1 MRFTENDILL
11 PVEVAG
17 VRFRNPFYVAS
28 GPTTMTIEQ
37 LIRIEQTG
45 WGGASLKLSFDPPPY
60 INRHPR
66 YGFWADQHILSFTT
80 ERRMVFDDTRRLL
93 EEARRR
99 TTSIVLFSNFTY
111 AGNDG
116 IEGWVRMAQGFESAG
131 AHVNEINMCCPNMS
145 YNVELSA
152 GSSRTGP
159 QTGASLGQQ
168 LDLVRAIVAAI
179 KQETRIPLFVK
190 LTPEGGRIAQVA
202 KACYEAGADAVG
214 TTANRLAIHH
224 LDLDHPTKSPIRLQE
239 EVSIQCMSSS
249 WVHPLG
255 LRDVYEIRKLNGPD
269 VRITG
274 TGGVSDWR
282 TAAEMFLCGA
292 NLIGICAE
300 TLISGFGFLPKLVA
314 ELKQWMDAHELDS
327 LAAITSLVPPALK
340 AAPEVTLYPGHAH
353 LKMQNLAAPCV
364 YECPASVP
372 AQAYVSKIAE
382 GEFEEAF
389 QVLSTAGP
397 LMSICADVCPHPCE
411 EACTRGQKDEA
422 VRIRD
427 LKRFLV
433 QKADAEGW
441 TEKTSAAKPNGR
453 SVAVIGA
460 GPSGLTAAYLL
471 AQVGYRVKVFEA
483 SSQAGGMLRWAL
495 PAFRCPSPLLEN
507 EISLIQSAGV
517 TFEFNRVLGRDLH
530 LEELRNQ
537 FDAVYVAIGAQSGAR
552 LGIKGD
558 DAVGVVPAVTF
569 LRSLASGERPPV
581 GDRVAVIGGGFTAI
595 DAARSARRLG
605 AREVFI
611 LYRRTKEEM
620 PASREEIEEAEE
632 EGVRIM
638 YLVSPV
644 EIVTS
649 AGQVTSIRMRNQVL
663 GGTDGSGRRRPEP
676 VEGAEFELRIDTVI
690 TALGQQVD
698 LSNEPGLKST
708 SKRTVAVDEAGFTG
722 LQRVYAGG
730 DATVG
735 TGTVIGA
742 IAAARNAAAA
752 IDRGLSGAA
761 ATLKPVAAKA
771 RIDIE
776 SVLRRH
782 GSEARKWRKP
792 LWLTPTEERIA
803 GFEPFRAVLSEEE
816 AVEEA
821 KRCLRCGCGE
831 GCMIC
836 HDICKMFAYH
846 KEGTAVVLDEQQC
859 VACGMCAWRCPNGNI
874 EMVRAEGAPI

>member
-66 YGFWADQHILSFTT
+66 YGFWPDQRILSFTT

-93 EEARRR
+93 EDARRR
-99 TTSIVLFSNFTY
+99 TSSLVLFSNFTY
-111 AGNDG
+111 AGDEG
-116 IEGWVRMAQGFESAG
+116 LEGWARMAQGFEASG

-152 GSSRTGP
+152 GPGKTGP

-168 LDLVRAIVAAI
+168 LDVVRSIVAAI
-179 KQETRIPLFVK
+179 KQVTAIPLFVK

-224 LDLDHPTKSPIRLQE
+224 IDLDHPTKSPIRLQE
-239 EVSIQCMSSS
+239 EISIQCMSSS

-269 VRITG
+269 VVITG

-282 TAAEMFLCGA
+282 SAAEMFLCGA
-292 NLIGICAE
+292 NLVGICAE
-300 TLISGFGFLPKLVA
+300 TLISGFGFLPKLVI
-314 ELKQWMDAHELDS
+314 ELKQWMASHAIDS
-327 LAAITSLVPPALK
+327 LDALTSVVPPTLK
-340 AAPEVTLYPGHAH
+340 AAPEVTLYPGHAR
-353 LKMQNLAAPCV
+353 LKSPNLSAPCV

-382 GEFEEAF
+382 GEIEEAF
-389 QVLSTAGP
+389 QILSAAGP
-397 LMSICADVCPHPCE
+397 LMSICAEVCPHPCE
-411 EACTRGQKDEA
+411 EACARGQKDEA
-422 VRIRD
+422 IRIRD

-433 QKADAEGW
+433 RQAQAHGW
-441 TEKTSAAKPNGR
+441 AAKGRTGERNGR
-453 SVAVIGA
+453 SVAVVGA
-460 GPSGLTAAYLL
+460 GPSGLTAAFLL
-471 AQVGYRVKVFEA
+471 AQAGYWVKVFEA
-483 SSQAGGMLRWAL
+483 SSRAGGMLRWAL
-495 PAFRCPSPLLEN
+495 PAFRCPLTVLDDA
-507 EISLIQSAGV
+507 IGLIQATGV
-517 TFEFNRVLGRDLH
+517 TFELNRVLGRDLH
-530 LEELRNQ
+530 LDELRHR
-537 FDAVYVAIGAQSGAR
+537 FDAVYVAIGAQQGAR
-552 LGIKGD
+552 LGVRGE
-558 DAVGVVPAVTF
+558 DAQGVFPAVAF
-569 LRSLASGERPPV
+569 LRSLAAGEPAPL
-581 GDRVAVIGGGFTAI
+581 GARVAVIGGGFTAL

-620 PASREEIEEAEE
+620 PASREEIAEAED

-638 YLVSPV
+638 YLVSPL
-644 EIVTS
+644 EITTRE
-649 AGQVTSIRMRNQVL
+649 GRVTSIRMRNQVL
-663 GGTDGSGRRRPEP
+663 GGTDASGRRRPEP
-676 VEGAEFELRIDTVI
+676 VNGAEFELRVDSVI

-698 LSNEPGLKST
+698 LCGESSLKAT
-708 SKRTVAVDEAGFTG
+708 PRGTLQVDDAGFTG
-722 LQRVYAGG
+722 LERVYAGG

-742 IAAARNAAAA
+742 IAAAQNAAAA
-752 IDRGLSGAA
+752 IDRELRGDT
-761 ATLKPVAAKA
+761 ATLKPPAAKT
-771 RIDIE
+771 RVDIE
-776 SVLRRH
+776 SVLQRH

-792 LWLTPTEERIA
+792 VWLTPPEERVTS
-803 GFEPFRAVLSEEE
+803 FEPFRAVLTDEE
-816 AVEEA
+816 AIEEA
-821 KRCLRCGCGE
+821 RRCLRCGCGE

-836 HDICKMFAYH
+836 HDICKMLAYR
-846 KEGTAVVLDEQQC
+846 KEGTAVVLDEEKC
-859 VACGMCAWRCPNGNI
+859 VACGMCAWRCPNGNV
-874 EMVRAEGAPI
+874 EMVRVPGPAL

>member
-66 YGFWADQHILSFTT
+66 YGFWPDQRILSFTT

-99 TTSIVLFSNFTY
+99 TSSIVLFSNFTY
-111 AGNDG
+111 AGDEG
-116 IEGWVRMAQGFESAG
+116 IQGWVRMAQGFEAAG

-152 GSSRTGP
+152 GSGKTGP

-168 LDLVRAIVAAI
+168 LDVVGGIVAAI
-179 KQETRIPLFVK
+179 KQATSIPLFVK
-190 LTPEGGRIAQVA
+190 LTPEGGRIAHVA

-224 LDLDHPTKSPIRLQE
+224 VDLDHPTKSPIRLQE
-239 EVSIQCMSSS
+239 EVSIQCMSST

-255 LRDVYEIRKLNGPD
+255 LRDVYEIRKLNGPS
-269 VRITG
+269 VSITG
-274 TGGVSDWR
+274 TGGVSDWK

-292 NLIGICAE
+292 NLVGICAE
-300 TLISGFGFLPKLVA
+300 TLISGFGFLPSLVV
-314 ELKQWMDAHELDS
+314 ELKRWMATHEMNS
-327 LAAITSLVPPALK
+327 LAAITSIVPPALK
-340 AAPEVTLYPGHAH
+340 AAPEVTLYPGHAR
-353 LKMQNLAAPCV
+353 LKTQNLSAPCV

-372 AQAYVSKIAE
+372 AQAYISKIAE

-389 QVLSTAGP
+389 QILSSAAP
-397 LMSICADVCPHPCE
+397 FMSICAEVCPHPCE
-411 EACTRGQKDEA
+411 DACSRGQKDDP

-433 QKADAEGW
+433 RRAKVNGW
-441 TEKTSAAKPNGR
+441 TPKSRTAGPNGR
-453 SVAVIGA
+453 SVAIVGA
-460 GPSGLTAAYLL
+460 GPSGLTAALL
-471 AQVGYRVKVFEA
+471 LVRAGYRVKVFEA
-483 SSQAGGMLRWAL
+483 SSEAGGMLRWAL
-495 PAFRCPSPLLEN
+495 PAFRCPSAVLDD
-507 EISLIQSAGV
+507 EIALIRSAGV

-530 LEELRNQ
+530 LDELRCQ
-537 FDAVYVAIGAQSGAR
+537 FDAVYVAIGAQKGAR
-552 LGIKGD
+552 LGIKGE
-558 DAVGVVPAVTF
+558 DATGVLPAVTF
-569 LRSLASGERPPV
+569 LRSLSAGKRPAV
-581 GDRVAVIGGGFTAI
+581 GDRVAVIGGGFTAL

-605 AREVFI
+605 ASEVFI

-620 PASREEIEEAEE
+620 PASREEVVESEE

-644 EIVTS
+644 EITTV

-663 GGTDGSGRRRPEP
+663 GGTDTSGRRRPEP
-676 VEGAEFELRIDTVI
+676 VDGAEFELRVSTVI
-690 TALGQQVD
+690 TALGQEVE
-698 LSNEPGLKST
+698 LSDEPGLTST
-708 SKRTVAVDEAGFTG
+708 SRGTISVDHAGFTG
-722 LQRVYAGG
+722 IARVYAGG

-742 IAAARNAAAA
+742 IAAAQNAAAA
-752 IDRGLSGAA
+752 IDRELMGPGAN
-761 ATLKPVAAKA
+761 LKPGASRAE
-771 RIDIE
+771 IDIE

-782 GSEARKWRKP
+782 GSEPRKWRKP
-792 LWLTPTEERIA
+792 LWLVPSEERA
-803 GFEPFRAVLSEEE
+803 ASFEPFRAVLSDEE

-821 KRCLRCGCGE
+821 QRCLRCGCGE

-836 HDICKMFAYH
+836 HDICKMFAYR
-846 KEGTAVVLDEQQC
+846 KEGTAVVLDGEQC
-859 VACGMCAWRCPNGNI
+859 VGCGMCAWRCPNGNI
-874 EMVRAEGAPI
+874 EMVRTAGPAI